1 MTIELWKSKL
11 HNAQVLNLVFAALAT
26 VLAVA
31 LVANGFFRQNVAV
44 HVVPINPTQEYWAN
58 AMGGDE
64 YYKKSIAMA
73 MLPWIANVTPLWAY
87 VRVSRGGGRVREDQQ
102 SQSCVFC
109 DG

>member
-58 AMGGDE
+58 AMGE
-64 YYKKSIAMA
+64 I
-73 MLPWIANVTPLWAY
+73 
-87 VRVSRGGGRVREDQQ
+87 GRAHV
-102 SQSCVFC
+102 
-109 DG
+109 